1 MEIEWSLLA
10 SRQMCEIRIPVYKQL
25 TKVSH
30 PYKIGLLQI

>member
-25 TKVSH
+25 IQSVAEPQEGEK
-30 PYKIGLLQI
+30 Q